1 MEGLPP
7 VLIST
12 LRSSSQTVVLTGS
25 GISAES
31 GVPTFREAQT
41 GLWERFDPQE
51 LATPEAFERDP
62 GLVWDWYAWRR
73 KLVSQASPNP
83 GHLAIAEMQD
93 IDRNSTL
100 VTQNVDGLHQRAGSR
115 DVIELH
121 GNILRTKC
129 SVEGVEVEEFEESG
143 SPPVCP
149 SCGAPLRPDVVWFGE
164 MLPPGALDAASEAA
178 RGAALFLSVGT
189 SSLVYP
195 AAALPYEA
203 FESGATLVEINPKDT
218 PLTPHV
224 DCALRGPAGDVL
236 PRLIRQLRE

>member
-1 MEGLPP
+1 VDPPPGLT
-7 VLIST
+7 ST
-12 LRSSSQTVVLTGS
+12 LRSSSRTVVLTGS

-41 GLWERFDPQE
+41 GLWERFEPQE

-62 GLVWDWYAWRR
+62 RLVWDWYAWRR
-73 KLVSQASPNP
+73 KLVAQAAPNP
-83 GHLAIAEMQD
+83 GHLALAEMQD
-93 IDRNSTL
+93 LGQNFTL

-121 GNILRTKC
+121 GNIRQTRC

-149 SCGAPLRPDVVWFGE
+149 SCGGPLRPDVVWFGE
-164 MLPPGALDAASEAA
+164 MLPSGALDAASDAA
-178 RGAALFLSVGT
+178 RGADLFLSVGT

-203 FESGATLVEINPKDT
+203 LESGATLVEINPGQT
-218 PLTPHV
+218 PLTPHANY
-224 DCALRGPAGDVL
+224 ALRGSAGDVL
-236 PRLIRQLRE
+236 PRLIRELSE

>member
-1 MEGLPP
+1 LVEPP
-7 VLIST
+7 PGLIST
-12 LRSSSQTVVLTGS
+12 LRSSSRTVVLTGS

-41 GLWERFDPQE
+41 GLWERFEPQE

-62 GLVWDWYAWRR
+62 RLVWDWYAWRR
-73 KLVSQASPNP
+73 KLVAQAAPNP
-83 GHLAIAEMQD
+83 GHLALAEMQD
-93 IDRNSTL
+93 LGQNFTL

-121 GNILRTKC
+121 GNIRQTRC

-149 SCGAPLRPDVVWFGE
+149 SCGGPLRPDVVWFGE
-164 MLPPGALDAASEAA
+164 MLPSGALDAASDAA
-178 RGAALFLSVGT
+178 RGADLFLSVGT

-203 FESGATLVEINPKDT
+203 LESGATLVEINPGQT
-218 PLTPHV
+218 PLTPHANY
-224 DCALRGPAGDVL
+224 ALRGSAGDVL
-236 PRLIRQLRE
+236 PRLIRELSE